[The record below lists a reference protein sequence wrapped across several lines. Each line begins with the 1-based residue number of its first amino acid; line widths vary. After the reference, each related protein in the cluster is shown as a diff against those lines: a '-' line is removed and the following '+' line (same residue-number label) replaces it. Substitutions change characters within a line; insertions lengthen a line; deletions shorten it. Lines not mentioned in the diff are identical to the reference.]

1 MKIPIYKK
9 KVWQK
14 KDFLLYTYLNNI
26 EKGIENLGKYYYR
39 PEGWQKAKTWSKG
52 MGFSYNDV
60 NRWIN
65 DLDLI
70 EERLNNESSS
80 LFPSDTL
87 YPNDT
92 LLPH

>member
-1 MKIPIYKK
+1 MKIPVYKK
-9 KVWQK
+9 KTWIK
-14 KDFLLYTYLNNI
+14 KDFLLYSYLNNI
-26 EKGIENLGKYYYR
+26 EEGIENLGKYYFR
-39 PEGWQKAKTWSKG
+39 PYGWQKAKEWSKG
-52 MGFSYNDV
+52 MGFSYKDV

-65 DLDLI
+65 DLNLI